1 MRARTGNP
9 SQSGKLKM
17 KNQAITAVREQEAP
31 VNRPVQMLL
40 LSLWTANIAFFL
52 YSVLKHGWNQP
63 W

>member
-1 MRARTGNP
+1 
-9 SQSGKLKM
+9 M